1 MATDLEGLV
10 RYLITSLVDDA
21 DAVTVTRRESGNDV
35 IYDVAVA
42 SEDTGKVIG
51 RQGRIIKAIRT
62 VVKAAAAVDG
72 SQVSVEILD

>member
-10 RYLITSLVDDA
+10 HYLVTSLVDDV
-21 DAVTVTRRESGNDV
+21 DAVKVTRRESGSDV
-35 IYDVAVA
+35 IYEVTVA

-62 VVKAAAAVDG
+62 LVKAAAAVDG